1 VAGNA
6 EATATA
12 IGLLPPVGPG
22 GIDIEGLD
30 VGEETM
36 AKLLE
41 VDAEGWIKQL
51 PQIKEH
57 YSSFGDQLPAELR
70 SQLDSLEERLNR

>member
-1 VAGNA
+1 
-6 EATATA
+6 
-12 IGLLPPVGPG
+12 LPPVGPG

-41 VDAEGWIKQL
+41 VDAAGWIKQL

-57 YSSFGDQLPAELR
+57 LAEFGDRLPAELR
-70 SQLDSLEERLNR
+70 TQLDSLEGRLNR